1 MLYFKHSELANEYHV
16 SLKTVHNWIDA
27 ARQSKL
33 DLKLHEV
40 NGRTYVANTT
50 ANLVILERLA
60 SKGQK
65 YRNNLH
71 HKVVTPK
78 PEFYELYTRRQM
90 LDIISNLTIHH
101 EIPRQYNYMDGG
113 ASNWNRYAES
123 LMQEPTPNLLKCT
136 IELIDS
142 NLRDIDRLIGSAKK
156 VNLIDLGPG
165 NAVPVRGLLEHLR
178 SAGKLNRYIAI
189 DISESMLDIVR
200 DNIAEW
206 FGDEVHYE
214 GHVKDI
220 TYERFDDIL
229 VDDML
234 GPDADDTINL
244 VLFLGATPMNFRAPY
259 DSLKAI
265 RRSLGQRDLLIYS
278 DKPDTEIDR
287 RYFNF
292 NPESDSVSVLSPNHR
307 FIFDLLNIDES
318 LYGVE
323 MGFNEQKRIR
333 YIRVRLKTALTIDFK
348 FENGERKVAL
358 QKGDTILLW
367 RAWHQTTF
375 ELISDFEEVG
385 FTLLQANLTEDRQYL
400 LTISGVATDSTGEV

>member
-71 HKVVTPK
+71 HKIVTPK
-78 PEFYELYTRRQM
+78 PEFYGLYTRRQM

-101 EIPRQYNYMDGG
+101 EIPRQYNYMDEG
-113 ASNWNRYAES
+113 ARNWDRYTET
-123 LMQEPTPNLLKCT
+123 LMQENNPNLLKCT
-136 IELIDS
+136 IELIQA
-142 NLRDIDRLIGSAKK
+142 NIKDIDRLLGSAKK
-156 VNLIDLGPG
+156 INVIDLGPG
-165 NAVPVRGLLEHLR
+165 NSTPVKGLLEHLLKTGR
-178 SAGKLNRYIAI
+178 LHRYIAI
-189 DISESMLDIVR
+189 DISESMLE
-200 DNIAEW
+200 IARENVETW
-206 FGDEVHYE
+206 FDGKVPFE
-214 GHVKDI
+214 GYVKDI
-220 TYERFDDIL
+220 TYERFDDLL

-234 GPDADDTINL
+234 GPHADETINL
-244 VLFLGATPMNFRAPY
+244 TTFFGATPMNFRSPY
-259 DSLKAI
+259 DSLKVV
-265 RRSLGQRDLLIYS
+265 RRSLGQRDLLLYA
-278 DKPDTEIDR
+278 DKPDTEMDR

-292 NPESDSVSVLSPNHR
+292 NPESDSVTVLSPNHR

-318 LYGVE
+318 LYEVE

-333 YIRVRLKTALTIDFK
+333 YIRVQLKTALTINFQ
-348 FENGERKVAL
+348 FENGERKVVL
-358 QKGDTILLW
+358 QKGDKILLW
-367 RAWHQTTF
+367 RAWHQTTL
-375 ELISDFEEVG
+375 ELISDFEAVG
-385 FTLLQANLTEDRQYL
+385 FTLLQASLTEDRQYL